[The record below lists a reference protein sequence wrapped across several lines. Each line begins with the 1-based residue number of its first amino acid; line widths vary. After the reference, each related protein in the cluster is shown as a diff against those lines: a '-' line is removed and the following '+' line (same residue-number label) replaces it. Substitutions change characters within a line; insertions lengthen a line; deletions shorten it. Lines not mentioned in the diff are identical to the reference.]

1 MGEDAAL
8 TVAFQSG
15 PRYTSREVSKGS
27 CMSRPRVL
35 VLAESCNPD
44 WPSLPVVGYKYA
56 RALGRVVDM
65 TLVTHIRN
73 RENIEKAG
81 DMTGPVHYIDNEWLA
96 APMYRLARRLRGG
109 SEVAWSTNQMM
120 AYPPYLAFER
130 QTWSH
135 FGKEMKTGA
144 FDLVHRITPMSPT
157 LPSWIAGR
165 GNLPFVIGPLNG
177 NLDWPSQFAQ
187 EQKRERE
194 GLRKLRDLYK
204 FLPYAGRTYRRASA
218 ILAAFAHTVRDLS
231 AADPARI
238 IPMPEIGFDPRIF
251 HAEGRRPAFSGS
263 APYRFLYAGRLV
275 PYKLP
280 EVAIRAFIG
289 SDLLRPH
296 CLHVIGD
303 GPELSRLQGIV
314 ASSGAEDRVIFDGRK
329 AQADVA
335 QSMRD
340 CDAFVFPSIRELGA
354 GVVIEAMASGLPCI
368 VADYGAPADLAAQGR
383 GIRIPLA
390 SREEMVISC
399 RQKMEACV
407 QGDED
412 IQAITERAKT
422 YATML
427 YDWDRKADYT
437 LKIYQALLQK
447 RSLSGFR
454 DYL

>member
-1 MGEDAAL
+1 
-8 TVAFQSG
+8 
-15 PRYTSREVSKGS
+15 
-27 CMSRPRVL
+27 MSRLRVL

-56 RALGRVVDM
+56 RALGQVVDM

-73 RENIEKAG
+73 RENIE
-81 DMTGPVHYIDNEWLA
+81 MTGEMTGSIHYIDNEWLA
-96 APMYRLARRLRGG
+96 APMYRLASRLRGG
-109 SEVAWSTNQMM
+109 SEVAWSTNQIM
-120 AYPPYLAFER
+120 AYPPYLFFER
-130 QTWSH
+130 QTWSR
-135 FGKEMKTGA
+135 FRKDMKAGA

-177 NLDWPSQFAQ
+177 NLDWPTQFAE

-194 GLRKLRDLYK
+194 RLRKLRDLYK
-204 FLPYAGRTYRRASA
+204 FLPYARRTYRRASA
-218 ILAAFAHTVRDLS
+218 VLAAFEHTVRDLS
-231 AADPARI
+231 DADPDRV
-238 IPMPEIGFDPRIF
+238 IPMPEIGFDPQIF
-251 HAEGRRPAFSGS
+251 YAEGRRPAFSGS

-280 EVAIRAFIG
+280 EVAIRAFI
-289 SDLLRPH
+289 SSHLLR
-296 CLHVIGD
+296 LHRLHIVGD
-303 GPELSRLQGIV
+303 GPELGRLQKLV
-314 ASSGAEDRVIFDGRK
+314 VSAGAENQVFFEGRK
-329 AQADVA
+329 TQSDVA

-354 GVVIEAMASGLPCI
+354 GVVIEAMASGIPCI
-368 VADYGAPADLAAQGR
+368 VAEYGAPADLAAKGR

-390 SREEMVISC
+390 SREEMIITC

-407 QGDED
+407 QGNED

-422 YATML
+422 YATTL
-427 YDWDRKADYT
+427 YKWERKAAYT
-437 LKIYQALLQK
+437 LEIYRTVLEK
-447 RSLSGFR
+447 RSLKGLK